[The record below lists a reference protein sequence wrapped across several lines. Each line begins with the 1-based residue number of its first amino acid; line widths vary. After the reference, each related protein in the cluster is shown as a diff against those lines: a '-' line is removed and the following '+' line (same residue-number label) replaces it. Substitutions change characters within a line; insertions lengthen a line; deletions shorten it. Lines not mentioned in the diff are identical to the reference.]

1 MDKIV
6 RTVFGRHESEKVIE
20 RSRFIAYSDHAE
32 SEEEARRFL
41 AEIRKAHSLA
51 THCCYAFIADKAGN
65 LQRFSDDGE
74 PQGTAG
80 MPILEVLKNKGLSET
95 AVAVVRYF
103 GGIKLGAGGLVRAYS
118 SSAAENLSGADV
130 RRLEM
135 CEEWE
140 IRAAYTDA
148 DAVKK
153 FISSQPCP
161 LLSCDYAEKVTFLVA
176 VRKAE
181 AGGFLSAL
189 VDFARGRAE
198 TEKKGEYYLPFPEKR

>member
-1 MDKIV
+1 M
-6 RTVFGRHESEKVIE
+6 
-20 RSRFIAYSDHAE
+20 
-32 SEEEARRFL
+32 
-41 AEIRKAHSLA
+41 
-51 THCCYAFIADKAGN
+51 
-65 LQRFSDDGE
+65 
-74 PQGTAG
+74 
-80 MPILEVLKNKGLSET
+80 
-95 AVAVVRYF
+95 
-103 GGIKLGAGGLVRAYS
+103 GAGGLVRAYS

-161 LLSCDYAEKVTFLVA
+161 LLSCDYAEKVTFIVA